1 MEWNNVMMPTHTQV
15 GERRWTV
22 STFEAEASPL
32 EALLRRFDPITL
44 AEMDRVALL
53 DRVDTKYVMGLSQL
67 IRALGAVTRDYRVLD
82 VNGVRLN
89 QYQTVYFDTPEFA
102 LYHQHHNGLGSR
114 YKVRER
120 KYVDSDLSFLEVKH
134 KTNRGRTV
142 KSRMQ
147 IPDVDLRFRGQE
159 TRFVDA
165 TTPLDDEDLEPKL
178 WNEYLR
184 MTLVSKRRDERL
196 TLDVDLTFS
205 WGDDWLIVPGIAIAE
220 VKQPRFSQ
228 DSDFIRQ
235 MRRMG
240 VRPTG
245 FSKYCVG
252 ASLLYGEL
260 KANNFKQ
267 HVRLLQKVLQGEVG
281 HERLH

>member
-1 MEWNNVMMPTHTQV
+1 MMPTHTQV
-15 GERRWTV
+15 REQRWTV
-22 STFEAEASPL
+22 GTYEAEASPL
-32 EALLRRFDPITL
+32 EALLQRFDPITL
-44 AEMDRVALL
+44 AEMDRVRLMN
-53 DRVDTKYVMGLSQL
+53 RVDTKYVMGLSQL
-67 IRALGAVTRDYRVLD
+67 TRALAAVVGDYRVLE
-82 VNGVRLN
+82 VGTIRLN
-89 QYQTVYFDTPEFA
+89 QYQTVYFDTPDFA
-102 LYHQHHNGLGSR
+102 LYHQHHNGLASR

-120 KYVDSDLSFLEVKH
+120 KYVDTDLAFLEVKH
-134 KTNRGRTV
+134 KTNRGRTI

-147 IPDVDLRFRGQE
+147 IPDVEMRFRGQA
-159 TRFVDA
+159 TCFVDE

-196 TLDVDLTFS
+196 TLDIDLTFG
-205 WGDDWLIVPGIAIAE
+205 WEGDWLTVPGIAIAE
-220 VKQPRFSQ
+220 VKQPRFTQ

-252 ASLLYGEL
+252 ASLLYDDL
-260 KANNFKQ
+260 KANNFKR
-267 HVRLLQKVLQGEVG
+267 HVRLLQKVLEGEVG
-281 HERLH
+281 NGRVH